1 MAEPRI
7 FSGGIM
13 KPGDLI
19 KLDPVIYPQYKGE
32 VGVATQL
39 IVAGIHTIGS
49 DLTQETWAVLIK
61 GRIHPYVISAEYMVK
76 AGDGELS

>member
-1 MAEPRI
+1 
-7 FSGGIM
+7 M

-32 VGVATQL
+32 VGVATQ
-39 IVAGIHTIGS
+39 VAVGGIAKDTFGS
-49 DLTQETWAVLIK
+49 DPTQETWAVLIK
-61 GRIHPYVISAEYMVK
+61 GRIHPYVISTEYMVK